1 MKEEIDFA
9 KVKAEIKL
17 LVEQARQGSEKAFNE
32 LYYTYRETIW
42 WTAFKIVKNIDVA
55 DDIVSM
61 VFTKAFTKLDT
72 YTQHIS
78 FEMWLKTITLNTAI
92 DYVRK
97 NKKEQLNNY
106 IDDEE
111 TSNIQLDEK
120 DYSPEDKYIYK
131 QEVDI
136 TMKCISLLKKKYRD
150 MLNMRLEGKTYQ
162 QIAMELAIPEATVRT
177 DLNKARRRLKQL
189 IKDNY

>member
-1 MKEEIDFA
+1 MKE
-9 KVKAEIKL
+9 EIKL

-32 LYYTYRETIW
+32 LYYTYKETIW

-92 DYVRK
+92 DYIRR
-97 NKKEQLNNY
+97 NKKEQLNSY
-106 IDDEE
+106 IDDEDN
-111 TSNIQLDEK
+111 TIQLQELDR
-120 DYSPEDKYIYK
+120 SPEENYINQQNVEIVK
-131 QEVDI
+131 DCMSRLRKRHRDLIQ
-136 TMKCISLLKKKYRD
+136 MKLDGL
-150 MLNMRLEGKTYQ
+150 TYQ
-162 QIAMELAIPEATVRT
+162 QIAEKLAMPEATVKGS
-177 DLNKARRRLKQL
+177 LNKARQRLKEL
-189 IKDNY
+189 FNNY